1 MITGVLRERLQR
13 RNEAVADIT
22 SSWGSEQNVIG
33 PVLGIPYQYKF
44 KVVKEVPASDGK
56 MERREVE
63 ENGTAIAW
71 FLPETLHIT
80 GDVQTQMLHRGIY
93 DAAVFRAQV
102 TLSGKF
108 RPPDFGPLKIDVKD
122 LQWKDAFVTIAVNDL
137 RGAREALM
145 LDWGGT
151 KHSLLPGSQV
161 PGYTPGAT
169 ASLGTDQPI
178 ATESEFSIPLDF
190 NGSEGIYFAPFG
202 VQNEATLKSNW
213 PDPAFRGAFLPAE
226 RSVRPDGFDAKW
238 KVSYYG
244 RDYPQ
249 SWTSRTGNERFSVLS
264 VTNSRF
270 GVQLLSILDA
280 YRYVERSIKYG
291 VLFLVLVFTTF
302 FLFEVTARQKIHPF
316 QYLMVGAHANDWRRS
331 RRCLHI
337 SLHHFAPAGLCTA
350 HGRDRTLHRAGD
362 RNVRDAQSRLV
373 RARCGGNL
381 ARGIKLTQ
389 IDIGGAVLYHA
400 TFARPNRHPEY
411 PEFSVNP
418 TRFDPYKNSKF
429 RVKWDGRYVAGVS
442 KISGLRRT
450 TEVIQHRERGDP
462 RTSRKSLWHTEFAPI
477 ALERGVT
484 HDPGI
489 RELGQQSV
497 ESRCRPWRASS
508 AERLPQRHC
517 S

>member
-1 MITGVLRERLQR
+1 MQR

-44 KVVKEVPASDGK
+44 KAVKEVPAPDGK

-63 ENGTAIAW
+63 ENGTAIAY

-80 GDVQTQMLHRGIY
+80 GDVETQMLHRGIY

-108 RPPDFGPLKIDVKD
+108 APPDFGPLKIDVKD

-137 RGAREALM
+137 RGTREALM

-151 KHSLLPGSQV
+151 KHPLLPGSQV
-161 PGYTPGAT
+161 PGYTTGAT

-178 ATESEFSIPLDF
+178 ASETEFSIPLDF

-226 RSVRPDGFDAKW
+226 RSVRPDGFDGKW

-249 SWTSRTGNERFSVLS
+249 SWTSRSGNERFSVLS

-270 GVQLLSILDA
+270 GVQLLSISEFVGFSWA
-280 YRYVERSIKYG
+280 YLIAAVASIGLITWYCR
-291 VLFLVLVFTTF
+291 F
-302 FLFEVTARQKIHPF
+302 FLGGGART
-316 QYLMVGAHANDWRRS
+316 LM
-331 RRCLHI
+331 I
-337 SLHHFAPAGLCTA
+337 SAGLT
-350 HGRDRTLHRAGD
+350 GVYTFLYITLRQQDYALLMGAIALFIVLAIVMYVTRKVD
-362 RNVRDAQSRLV
+362 WYARDA
-373 RARCGGNL
+373 G
-381 ARGIKLTQ
+381 
-389 IDIGGAVLYHA
+389 
-400 TFARPNRHPEY
+400 E
-411 PEFSVNP
+411 
-418 TRFDPYKNSKF
+418 
-429 RVKWDGRYVAGVS
+429 VS
-442 KISGLRRT
+442 
-450 TEVIQHRERGDP
+450 
-462 RTSRKSLWHTEFAPI
+462 
-477 ALERGVT
+477 LEG
-484 HDPGI
+484 
-489 RELGQQSV
+489 
-497 ESRCRPWRASS
+497 
-508 AERLPQRHC
+508 
-517 S
+517 